1 MEIALDYALQC
12 SPDHP
17 WVREH
22 PDWFFVRPD
31 GTFGFD
37 ENRRDPEDNGAWQCL
52 HRFGGLVFD
61 SMEHALAH
69 AKSAVPW
76 LANGA

>member
-1 MEIALDYALQC
+1 MAEPPRNKVLNSVENPFGDFCVDI
-12 SPDHP
+12 
-17 WVREH
+17 
-22 PDWFFVRPD
+22 FVRPD

-37 ENRRDPEDNGAWQCL
+37 EYRRDPEDNGRWQCL

-61 SMEHALAH
+61 STEAALAH

>member
-1 MEIALDYALQC
+1 MAEPPRNKVLNSVENRFGDFCVDIF
-12 SPDHP
+12 
-17 WVREH
+17 E
-22 PDWFFVRPD
+22 RPD

-37 ENRRDPEDNGAWQCL
+37 EYRRDPEDDHWQCL

-61 SMEHALAH
+61 SMDDALAH

>member
-1 MEIALDYALQC
+1 MAEPPRNKVLNSVENPFGDFCVDI
-12 SPDHP
+12 
-17 WVREH
+17 
-22 PDWFFVRPD
+22 FVRPD

-37 ENRRDPEDNGAWQCL
+37 EYRRDPEDNGRWQCL

-61 SMEHALAH
+61 STHDALAH